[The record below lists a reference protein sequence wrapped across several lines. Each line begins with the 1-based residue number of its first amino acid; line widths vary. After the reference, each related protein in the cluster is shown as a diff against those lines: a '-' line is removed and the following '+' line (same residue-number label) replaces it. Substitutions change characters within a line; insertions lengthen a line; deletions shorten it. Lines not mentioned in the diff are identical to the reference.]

1 MDTASEP
8 KLTTGCCANFEAN
21 IAVTMRGSEDESD
34 DNASLA
40 TTACDSNSPLSGT
53 VAKHGVLR
61 GALATE
67 SSDDEALRRAAAEVV
82 SNNSAD

>member
-21 IAVTMRGSEDESD
+21 IAMTMRGSEDESD

-40 TTACDSNSPLSGT
+40 PLSGICEE
-53 VAKHGVLR
+53 
-61 GALATE
+61 LATE